1 MLRCMPDAN
10 YKCGSRDYLAR
21 ERKLL
26 DENSQQALFYAAF
39 ELRCGIEARLQEY
52 LEVQEHLSEKRK
64 QGWRIAEL
72 SKNLKRA
79 FDDGDKIIEIG
90 ISDNKSS
97 ETATLYYTPVRASL
111 KKNGQQL
118 GNYLHPMKKYKL
130 AGDVWWKHFCELLES
145 TYQELKAATTGTLL
159 GPPLLSPDNKS
170 KFNIELGHQ
179 KKTDEFIM
187 KLAVEFKMSVK
198 YLEKLPAETN

>member
-1 MLRCMPDAN
+1 MPDAN

-21 ERKLL
+21 ARMLL

-52 LEVQEHLSEKRK
+52 LEVQEHLSEKRRE
-64 QGWRIAEL
+64 GWRIAEL

-79 FDDGDKIIEIG
+79 FDDGDKIIEFG
-90 ISDNKSS
+90 ISDAKSG
-97 ETATLYYTPVRASL
+97 ERITLYYTPVRASL

-118 GNYLHPMKKYKL
+118 GNYLHPMKKFKVT
-130 AGDVWWKHFCELLES
+130 GDVWWKHFRELLES
-145 TYQELKAATTGTLL
+145 TYQGLKLATTGILL
-159 GPPLLSPDNKS
+159 GPSLLSPDNKS

-187 KLAVEFKMSVK
+187 KLAEEFKMSVK
-198 YLEKLPAETN
+198 YLEHLPTEAI

>member
-1 MLRCMPDAN
+1 MPDAN

-39 ELRCGIEARLQEY
+39 ELRCGTEARLQEY

-170 KFNIELGHQ
+170 KFNIELRHQ

>member
-1 MLRCMPDAN
+1 MSDAN
-10 YKCGSRDYLAR
+10 YKCASRDYLAR
-21 ERKLL
+21 ARTLL
-26 DENSQQALFYAAF
+26 DQNSQEALFYAAF

-79 FDDGDKIIEIG
+79 FDDRDKIIAIR
-90 ISDNKSS
+90 NTHKKSV

-111 KKNGQQL
+111 KKYGQQI
-118 GNYLHPMKKYKL
+118 GNYLHPMKKFKL
-130 AGDVWWKHFCELLES
+130 SGDVWWKGFRALLES
-145 TYQELKAATTGTLL
+145 AFQGLKTATTGTLL

-179 KKTDEFIM
+179 EKIDDFIM
-187 KLAVEFKMSVK
+187 SLGRLGEEFNVSVK
-198 YLEKLPAETN
+198 YLENLPEKTD

>member
-1 MLRCMPDAN
+1 MPSAN
-10 YKCGSRDYLAR
+10 YNCGSRDYLAR
-21 ERKLL
+21 ARILL
-26 DENSQQALFYAAF
+26 DENTQQALFYAAF

-64 QGWRIAEL
+64 EGWRIAEL

-79 FDDGDKIIEIG
+79 FDDGDKIVEIG
-90 ISDNKSS
+90 ITDNRSGR
-97 ETATLYYTPVRASL
+97 TATLYYTPVRASL

-118 GNYLHPMKKYKL
+118 GNYLYPMKKHKS
-130 AGDVWWKHFCELLES
+130 AGDVWWKHFRELLES
-145 TYQELKAATTGTLL
+145 TYQGLNLATTGTLL

-179 KKTDEFIM
+179 KTFDDFMMNFGK
-187 KLAVEFKMSVK
+187 AGGEFKMSVK
-198 YLEKLPAETN
+198 YLENLPTVNN